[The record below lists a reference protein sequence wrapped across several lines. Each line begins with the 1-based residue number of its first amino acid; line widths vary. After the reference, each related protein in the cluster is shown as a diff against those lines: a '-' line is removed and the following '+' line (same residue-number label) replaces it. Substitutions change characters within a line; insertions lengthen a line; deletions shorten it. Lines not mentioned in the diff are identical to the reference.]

1 MSPSLRR
8 EQTLTATSAEH
19 AAPSLWVRVGEVAL
33 AAGAYFVLARCSLLF
48 ASLNPS
54 ATPIWPPTGLAI
66 ALVLVR
72 GNIMLAAVLMG
83 ALAANF
89 AITPSLVT
97 AGLIAAGNTAEA
109 YVASLLLRR
118 WADGQKVFY
127 SPTGIAKFA
136 VVVIGA
142 AAPVSATI
150 GVTALAATG
159 YAPWPQFGPVWTTW
173 WLGDLAGAILAT
185 PALILWARTGA
196 GLEPRT
202 IHATTALALAAAALI
217 GVLTLSPLSPFTGGV
232 RSALSFLAILPL
244 LWSALRLGLRDTATV
259 ALLMSSLA
267 IWGAIARSGPFTQ
280 ATLNDTL
287 LMLVAFI
294 VAVTLPSLALAAER
308 RETQATLR
316 QTRHELAQSQKLEAL
331 GQLTG
336 TVAHDFNNLVAAM
349 TAGLSTL
356 SRQEEERN
364 QTLAA
369 LGQTLQRAST
379 LTRQLLAFAR
389 REPLKMEVVAL
400 NEVMSDIEA
409 LIKQSVGPGVN
420 VDVRMGAGLWP
431 VRVNRSQLDL
441 ALLNLALNA
450 RDAMPNGG
458 SLRIQVDN
466 LVSGRKPGV
475 AIEVS
480 DTGVGMN
487 ADVLERAFEPFFS
500 TKPPGSGTGLG
511 LAQVYGFAQQ
521 SGGDAQVESEPGRGA
536 IVTITLP
543 RA

>member
-1 MSPSLRR
+1 M
-8 EQTLTATSAEH
+8 AITSAER
-19 AAPSLWVRVGEVAL
+19 AAPSIWMRALEAAL
-33 AAGAYFVLARCSLLF
+33 AAAAYFVLARASLYF
-48 ASLNPS
+48 ASINAS

-72 GNIMLAAVLMG
+72 GNAMLAAIFIG

-89 AITPSLVT
+89 ATTPSVLT
-97 AGLIAAGNTAEA
+97 AALIATGNTAEA
-109 YVASLLLRR
+109 YIASLLLQR
-118 WADGQKVFY
+118 WAGGQKLFY
-127 SPTGIAKFA
+127 SPTGVAKFA
-136 VVVIGA
+136 LVAIAA

-150 GVTALAATG
+150 GVSSLAATG
-159 YAPWPQFGPVWTTW
+159 YAPWGQFWPVWATW

-185 PALILWARTGA
+185 PALILWARTAA

-202 IHATTALALAAAALI
+202 IHTTTLAAFISAVLI
-217 GVLTLSPLSPFTGGV
+217 GLLTLSPLSPFTGGV

-244 LWSALRLGLRDTATV
+244 LWSALRLGLRDTATI
-259 ALLMSSLA
+259 ALVMSSLA
-267 IWGAIARSGPFTQ
+267 IWGAIARSSPFTQ
-280 ATLNDTL
+280 ATLNDSL
-287 LMLVAFI
+287 LMLIAFI
-294 VAVTLPSLALAAER
+294 VAVTLPSLALAADR

-316 QTRHELAQSQKLEAL
+316 QTRQELAQSQKLEAL

-336 TVAHDFNNLVAAM
+336 TVAHDFNNLLAAIS
-349 TAGLSTL
+349 AGLSTL
-356 SRQEEERN
+356 SRQEEERTR
-364 QTLAA
+364 TLDA
-369 LGQTLQRAST
+369 LGQTLERASS

-389 REPLKMEVVAL
+389 REPLKTEIVAL
-400 NEVMSDIEA
+400 NEAMADIEA
-409 LIKQSVGPGVN
+409 LIRQSLGEGVALEL
-420 VDVRMGAGLWP
+420 RAGAGLWP

-450 RDAMPNGG
+450 RDAMPSGG
-458 SLRIQVDN
+458 ALRIQVDN
-466 LVSGRKPGV
+466 LVNGRKPGV

-480 DTGVGMN
+480 DTGAGMN

-511 LAQVYGFAQQ
+511 LAQVYSFAQQ
-521 SGGDAQVESEPGRGA
+521 SGGDAHIESEPGRGT